1 MDTIMTIDNFAFFFF
16 TYLRYGKSLPAHSNI
31 FNYFPL
37 FMLIVIQFC
46 KFCLDKTGRNMSK

>member
-1 MDTIMTIDNFAFFFF
+1 MDTIMTIDNVPYF
-16 TYLRYGKSLPAHSNI
+16 TYSGYGKTLPAHSNI

-46 KFCLDKTGRNMSK
+46 KFCLDKTGRN